1 MLAEWAIAAKRAA
14 MRRLLALLLIPALAL
29 APAACRPTPEGAV
42 KVVVI
47 GGEPKLADPA
57 QGPLAAPDAVLLQNV
72 AQGLVSFDAAGNIV
86 PGLAERWNVSD
97 EGLSYIFRIAAT
109 EWPDGRKVTAQ
120 QVARLLKRQLAARS
134 RNPLKDPLGA
144 VEDVVAMTD
153 RVIEIRLIAPRP
165 NLLPL
170 LAQPEFAILRDGRL
184 GTGPFAAKPAT
195 DGDGVRLTREISS
208 GDEEAARRE
217 DVLLAGAKAGRA
229 IADLVAGNSALVL
242 GGTFADLPLA
252 QQARVPRGSL
262 QFDPASG
269 LFGLVPLKPGGGLDD
284 PQLRH
289 LLSQAINRDRLVTA
303 FAVPNLAPRVTLLE
317 PGLDGMPQP
326 VTPAWTATPLGD
338 RLPALRAQADRMFG
352 SANKP
357 TIHLA
362 LPDGPGAELLL
373 RALVL
378 DWGAL
383 GFKVERAAAPDSAD
397 FAIVDEVA
405 PSTSAAWFVRRFR
418 CGAAPVCNPEMN
430 NLLESARTALVP
442 AQRYA
447 LLAQVAAMID
457 DRQLFI
463 PITAPIRWSLVSR
476 RIQGFAGNRFARH
489 TLTDLEVKPGTGE

>member
-1 MLAEWAIAAKRAA
+1 
-14 MRRLLALLLIPALAL
+14 MRRLLALLVIPALAL
-29 APAACRPTPEGAV
+29 APAACRPSAKGAV

-47 GGEPKLADPA
+47 GGDPRLADPA
-57 QGPLAAPDAVLLQNV
+57 QGPLAAPTAVLLQNV
-72 AQGLVSFDAAGNIV
+72 AQGLVRFDAVGNIV

-97 EGLSYIFRIAAT
+97 DGLSYIFRVAAAD
-109 EWPDGRKVTAQ
+109 WPDGRKVTAQ

-134 RNPLKDPLGA
+134 KNPLKDPLGA

-184 GTGPFAAKPAT
+184 GTGPFAARPAS
-195 DGDGVRLTREISS
+195 DGHGVRLTREITS
-208 GDEEAARRE
+208 GDEESARRE
-217 DVLLAGAKAGRA
+217 DVLLAGGKADSA
-229 IADLVAGNSALVL
+229 VADFIAGKSALVL

-252 QQARVPRGSL
+252 QRARAPRGSL

-269 LFGLVPLKPGGGLDD
+269 LFGLVPLKSGGGLDD
-284 PQLRH
+284 PELRH
-289 LLSQAINRDRLVTA
+289 LLSQAINRDRLVAA

-317 PGLDGMPQP
+317 PGLDGMPAP
-326 VTPAWTATPLGD
+326 VTPAWTGTPLGD

-352 SANKP
+352 AVNKP

-362 LPDGPGAELLL
+362 LPEGPGAELLL

-378 DWGAL
+378 DWGTL
-383 GFKVERAAAPDSAD
+383 GFKVERAASPDSAD

-405 PSTSAAWFVRRFR
+405 PSSSAAWFVRRFR
-418 CGAAPVCNPEMN
+418 CGAAPVCNSDMN
-430 NLLESARTALVP
+430 ELLESARSTPIP

-447 LLAQVAAMID
+447 LLAQAAGMIEE
-457 DRQLFI
+457 RQLFI

-489 TLTDLEVKPGTGE
+489 TLTGLEDKPGSGD